1 MVQPRSVGHRD
12 FRRPLERLDGLPLR
26 PVTARWVLDRA
37 AEGGDAGAVRPA
49 VTAWKSEPEIDPGWV
64 LARARASAAV
74 DPLSI
79 VHDRPWWPSCSRAA
93 VEALTW
99 LWHHALAVGLAALR
113 LAREA
118 SDPDPDQVAQAGML
132 HGLGLWAIAA
142 VEPEWL
148 VGWQSIG
155 DRQERRQFEHAS
167 LGVEAS
173 TLGRMLAERWGLDRL
188 TADAAWLHAERG
200 EWNPG
205 GTPEAARL
213 HHIQAAYA
221 LAGETPWA
229 PGAAGSRELLAD
241 PRLKIL
247 VAEVQARC
255 RGAFIEPESPA
266 REERLT
272 RENAR
277 LRLTVASLAAAQA
290 SRDRFLEA
298 LAGSDPAESTESW
311 AEHAGLAWCGE
322 PGVSAARVEWSGA
335 SDPQEPIAQPGRD
348 PTVVLPLRSGQRTVA
363 TLRLWTE
370 SAEGQEIPALV
381 STLPAW
387 RAWAVAVDHRARL
400 EQRLEGAGATLRD
413 HAGNEELHFRKAKL
427 DALAEFAAGAGHEL
441 NNPLAV
447 IVGRAQL
454 LLGREDDPHTVRS
467 LRAILTQ
474 AQRAHRILRD
484 LMYVARP
491 PDPRPR
497 LCQPDEIWRSCLR
510 DARIDAE
517 ERGVFLTCDGL
528 DQGTRAWADPDGLRH
543 AADALLRNAIEATP
557 RGGSVR
563 VASVGN
569 ATTLRWSVH
578 DGGRGITQAEGAHL
592 FDPFYCGRQAGRGLG
607 MGLPRVAR
615 FLELSGGEIRWQTV
629 PGQGSSFQVRI
640 PLVAPPDPP
649 LFPIGSAIEPAGR
662 PPPDNQAVTAPRII

>member
-1 MVQPRSVGHRD
+1 MRMVQPRSVAHRD
-12 FRRPLERLDGLPLR
+12 LRRQLERLDGLPLR
-26 PVTARWVLDRA
+26 PATARWVLDRA
-37 AEGGDAGAVRPA
+37 GEGAEAGAAGRA
-49 VTAWKSEPEIDPGWV
+49 AAAWKSEPELDPGWI
-64 LARARASAAV
+64 LARVRASAAMAV
-74 DPLSI
+74 DPLSL
-79 VHDRPWWPSCSRAA
+79 VYDRPWWPSCSRVAA
-93 VEALTW
+93 EAMTR
-99 LWHHALAVGLAALR
+99 LWHHTLAVGLAALR

-118 SDPDPDQVAQAGML
+118 SDPDSDRVAQAGML

-142 VEPEWL
+142 VDPEWL
-148 VGWQSIG
+148 AGWQSIG
-155 DRQERRQFEHAS
+155 DRQERRQLEQAS

-173 TLGRMLAERWGLDRL
+173 TLGRTLAERWGLDRL

-200 EWNPG
+200 AWNPG

-213 HHIQAAYA
+213 QYIQAAYA

-229 PGAAGSRELLAD
+229 PGAVGAQELLAD

-277 LRLTVASLAAAQA
+277 LRLTVATLAAAQA
-290 SRDRFLEA
+290 SHERFLEA
-298 LAGSDPAESTESW
+298 LVGADPTQSPESW
-311 AEHAGLAWCGE
+311 AERAGLAWCGE
-322 PGVSAARVEWSGA
+322 SGVSAARVEWAGA
-335 SDPQEPIAQPGRD
+335 GNPQEPTVQPGRD
-348 PTVVLPLRSGQRTVA
+348 PTMILPLRSGQRTVA

-370 SAEGQEIPALV
+370 SPDGQDIPIPALA

-387 RAWAVAVDHRARL
+387 RAWAVAIDQRARL
-400 EQRLEGAGATLRD
+400 EQRLEGAVASLRD
-413 HAGNEELHFRKAKL
+413 HASNEEPRFRKAKL

-454 LLGREDDPHTVRS
+454 LLAREDDPHTVRS

-510 DARIDAE
+510 DARTDAE
-517 ERGVFLTCDGL
+517 DRGVFLSCDGL

-543 AADALLRNAIEATP
+543 VADALLRNAIEATP

-563 VASVGN
+563 IASAGN
-569 ATTLRWSVH
+569 ATAVGWSVH

-615 FLELSGGEIRWQTV
+615 FLELAGGEIRWQTV
-629 PGQGSSFQVRI
+629 PGQGSSFHVRM
-640 PLVAPPDPP
+640 PLVDPPDPP
-649 LFPIGSAIEPAGR
+649 LSPLGSAIEPDDR
-662 PPPDNQAVTAPRII
+662 PSSAR